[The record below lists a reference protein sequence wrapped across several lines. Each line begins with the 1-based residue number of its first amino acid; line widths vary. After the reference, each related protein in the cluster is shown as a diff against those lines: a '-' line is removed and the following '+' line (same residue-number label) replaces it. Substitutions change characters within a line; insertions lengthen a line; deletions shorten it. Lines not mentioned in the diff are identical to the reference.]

1 MEFHFKFYQMLLGI
15 KMGRNKW
22 LLDILIVKKCIFFF
36 KWLHKN
42 RVVSLSWSPFIQHL
56 HYLISNPSLFLETTV
71 YQLASSF
78 SKVLCL
84 LNQMDK
90 VLNVYVF
97 WQSYKRL
104 TFVHFFLYY
113 QQSDWSLVMRERR
126 GLLECHVIMSSQSWS
141 GKMVR
146 SLLERKIVLVTLQ
159 YWSADKSIFI

>member
-1 MEFHFKFYQMLLGI
+1 ML
-15 KMGRNKW
+15 KN
-22 LLDILIVKKCIFFF
+22 VYIFL

-104 TFVHFFLYY
+104 TFVHFLLYY

-146 SLLERKIVLVTLQ
+146 SLLERKFVLVTLQ